1 MAEPRPAHLNEQVNE
16 DGYVMIPNQINQGNS
31 GPGGV
36 AKPEFGPSAS
46 KLLAPMIAGIQRTG
60 AATEAP
66 TPQNFDTHVV
76 LMKGITWSRDSHGL
90 FDYESRHLTKKT
102 LKASY
107 ESMIMRSG
115 NDLSLNRYNNT
126 KSF

>member
-1 MAEPRPAHLNEQVNE
+1 MYGDGEMQQPGANNANNEGEGVQPNNENMAEPRPAHLNEQVNE
-16 DGYVMIPNQINQGNS
+16 DGYVMIPNQVNQGNS

-66 TPQNFDTHVV
+66 TPQNFDTHV
-76 LMKGITWSRDSHGL
+76 
-90 FDYESRHLTKKT
+90 
-102 LKASY
+102 
-107 ESMIMRSG
+107 
-115 NDLSLNRYNNT
+115 
-126 KSF
+126 